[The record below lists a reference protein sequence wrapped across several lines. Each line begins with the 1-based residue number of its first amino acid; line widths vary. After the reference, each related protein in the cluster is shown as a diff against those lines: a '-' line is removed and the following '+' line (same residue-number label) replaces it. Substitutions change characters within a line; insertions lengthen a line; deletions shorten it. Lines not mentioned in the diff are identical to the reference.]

1 MSESSSTLRLYNSDD
16 VRRIN
21 QLQLMLA
28 QSNGLSRR
36 LSGLAELTKRLESLG
51 KDPHREIR
59 RMQDQRAEL
68 ASQLRSAMK
77 DDARYFSSV
86 NRIKDRLTATVI
98 NIGDQLWPW
107 SILELPTMA
116 EGINQTPTASDTS
129 GEIATAGSFQGT
141 GAWGGMPENSGTEE
155 QWWVHN
161 WICTAVL
168 PSAPHQGTVSYRFG
182 ANCEAIVYH
191 TEGTSGLTSFITVG
205 TTSNVST
212 PITNWQTVGWPF
224 DVTLPQPSQ
233 ALFGGGAPVVGDI
246 KVNAGQA
253 AAITVIIGVIVSI
266 IDGYVMFLPDSTF
279 GIGLL
284 GQSGYTAWGKIQY
297 RFNPLW
303 VVEGANE
310 SIR

>member
-1 MSESSSTLRLYNSDD
+1 
-16 VRRIN
+16 
-21 QLQLMLA
+21 
-28 QSNGLSRR
+28 
-36 LSGLAELTKRLESLG
+36 
-51 KDPHREIR
+51 
-59 RMQDQRAEL
+59 
-68 ASQLRSAMK
+68 
-77 DDARYFSSV
+77 
-86 NRIKDRLTATVI
+86 
-98 NIGDQLWPW
+98 
-107 SILELPTMA
+107 
-116 EGINQTPTASDTS
+116 
-129 GEIATAGSFQGT
+129 
-141 GAWGGMPENSGTEE
+141 MPENSGTEE

-191 TEGTSGLTSFITVG
+191 AEGTSSLTSFITVG
-205 TTSNVST
+205 TTSDVST

-233 ALFGGGAPVVGDI
+233 ALFSGGAPVVGDI

-253 AAITVIIGVIVSI
+253 AAITVIIGVIESI

-284 GQSGYTAWGKIQY
+284 GQSGSTAWGKIQY
-297 RFNPLW
+297 QFNPLW
-303 VVEGANE
+303 VVEGANK